1 MYVPVRPCQTERH
14 IDKYRKGQGE
24 LPAFRWGNN
33 RATNGQARQGKVKE
47 EGGRT
52 GGKVPSRNYPA
63 SCNNPLP
70 RDISMVK
77 RVRWICW
84 KVL

>member
-1 MYVPVRPCQTERH
+1 MYRYARARQRDIQISTGKDRASYRH
-14 IDKYRKGQGE
+14 FVEAIIGRRTD
-24 LPAFRWGNN
+24 
-33 RATNGQARQGKVKE
+33 RQGKVRSRKKGE
-47 EGGRT
+47 RT

-70 RDISMVK
+70 RDISMMK